1 MSAMTGRG
9 ALNHMSCSNIA
20 EYLSKLGVS
29 AIGVNAVREHQ
40 VDGEVFTE
48 LTDNDIKDLF
58 SIFKDRHLVRKILQ
72 GKDNNPVQTHP
83 IKTKD
88 IPTPEPIRVQKT
100 ANSHVSE
107 SIRNVRSD
115 SGFGSY
121 AAGTKD
127 NVLSEEQFHLI
138 RSFEKLTDTTGACY
152 RADVNTYQGLCKNP
166 HGTSIHDNQTET
178 QTHHVPMAL
187 SYSKSVT
194 EPLKHFTFIQNS
206 STRDSLPHHLK
217 PQNLSQDGSSKASTK
232 ASTIGTD
239 YREYPR
245 QSSHA
250 ALSHFIQSK
259 SRLAAENESHVPAD
273 LSQSNRHQSPF
284 QAEHELTDSKFIPS
298 VLTHRLT
305 QFSGLDLLSRKAKQ
319 GKPSEAQRLGQMV
332 VREASSRAGIWD
344 DPPCL
349 QLLTTMQKEMFFEY
363 SFYMAPN
370 LREFKDLLWKRL
382 GEALLNRRKYLRDK
396 VLGKRGKRLDEQ
408 SASSDVDVI
417 DLDYCDSPEPA
428 EDFED
433 QVPDTSTSSSQSDRA
448 RKPPNWN
455 NGPSST
461 QSRPDVSDN
470 QVPMMYNTAEDEDR
484 QTYPDSTMDT
494 QNSGESEAD
503 HKQQMVRENEEVF
516 RRKRSALDCSSSS
529 SQNLSLLSSAAC
541 SALKE
546 EAEIRYR
553 TEIKRQR
560 YSEDFSMVDFEDGQV
575 DTRCDPPADIEKVNL
590 HKRLFMSKSDSRHHH
605 IRTGPVQYDSHIDRK
620 PVGLFEPP
628 LQTSCDEQQSSNFI
642 MRTDQESDDAV
653 SNEDLENSGM
663 WDSFVMEEVPE
674 MRIYSTIDRGIAQ
687 YTGEELLTKKSK
699 QGKPSEPQ
707 RLGQQV
713 IRESA
718 MMAKLWQDVPQSI
731 RAISEHQK
739 KVFYQCAFTLA
750 PNLVPFRDMLWRRL
764 GEALQN
770 RRKYVRDRR
779 LGKRPTKR
787 EQRIMN
793 ESLSQ
798 QESESDSQASLS
810 SIQDIENIVRVKS
823 ENPHH

>member
-1 MSAMTGRG
+1 MS
-9 ALNHMSCSNIA
+9 LPYC
-20 EYLSKLGVS
+20 
-29 AIGVNAVREHQ
+29 
-40 VDGEVFTE
+40 
-48 LTDNDIKDLF
+48 
-58 SIFKDRHLVRKILQ
+58 
-72 GKDNNPVQTHP
+72 
-83 IKTKD
+83 
-88 IPTPEPIRVQKT
+88 
-100 ANSHVSE
+100 
-107 SIRNVRSD
+107 
-115 SGFGSY
+115 
-121 AAGTKD
+121 
-127 NVLSEEQFHLI
+127 
-138 RSFEKLTDTTGACY
+138 
-152 RADVNTYQGLCKNP
+152 
-166 HGTSIHDNQTET
+166 
-178 QTHHVPMAL
+178 
-187 SYSKSVT
+187 KSVT
-194 EPLKHFTFIQNS
+194 EPSKHFSFIQHS
-206 STRDSLPHHLK
+206 CPRDSLPHSLQA
-217 PQNLSQDGSSKASTK
+217 QNLSKDGSTK
-232 ASTIGTD
+232 ASTKPSIIGTD
-239 YREYPR
+239 NREHPR

-250 ALSHFIQSK
+250 ALSQFIQSK
-259 SRLAAENESHVPAD
+259 SRLAAENESPAD
-273 LSQSNRHQSPF
+273 LSQSKRHQSWS

-363 SFYMAPN
+363 SFFMAPN
-370 LREFKDLLWKRL
+370 LREHKDLLWKRL

-408 SASSDVDVI
+408 SASSDADVI
-417 DLDYCDSPEPA
+417 DLDYCDSPEAA

-433 QVPDTSTSSSQSDRA
+433 QVPDTSTSSSQSDRS
-448 RKPPNWN
+448 RKPSSWY
-455 NGPSST
+455 NGPCST
-461 QSRPDVSDN
+461 VSRPDISDN
-470 QVPMMYNTAEDEDR
+470 QVPMLYNSTEDEDR

-494 QNSGESEAD
+494 QYGAESEGD
-503 HKQQMVRENEEVF
+503 HKHQMVKDNEEVF
-516 RRKRSALDCSSSS
+516 RRKRNALDCSSSS

-546 EAEIRYR
+546 ETEMRYR

-605 IRTGPVQYDSHIDRK
+605 NRTGPVQYGSHIDRK
-620 PVGLFEPP
+620 PSVSMYEPC
-628 LQTSCDEQQSSNFI
+628 LQTSCDNQQSSNFI
-642 MRTDQESDDAV
+642 MRTDHESDDAV
-653 SNEDLENSGM
+653 SNEDLENPSM

-770 RRKYVRDRR
+770 RRKYVRDRS

-793 ESLSQ
+793 ESLHQ

-810 SIQDIENIVRVKS
+810 SIQDIENIVKVKS